1 MAVKPAISELES
13 SNNILFKHLP
23 DDTVQKTNVF
33 SENNGS
39 QKIIDSMGINQ
50 INNNNIKPPRSVSPY
65 AYHPTLINNCTLVN
79 TYINN
84 GLYVPYVSERSQF
97 KPLSIEEIY
106 YKT

>member
-1 MAVKPAISELES
+1 MSIKPAISELES
-13 SNNILFKHLP
+13 SNNILFKQFTY
-23 DDTVQKTNVF
+23 DTVQKTNVF
-33 SENNGS
+33 STNNGS
-39 QKIIDSMGINQ
+39 QHINENLASNE
-50 INNNNIKPPRSVSPY
+50 ITNNTITPPRSISPY